1 MFAFRLFT
9 FVVSLLLPLT
19 LSYGQKDHR
28 FTLFTLCRNSD
39 LNEMAETILN
49 YNLRVENISN
59 YDWVFLNDQPF
70 SPEFEKLISS
80 IVQGRARFGIVDPE
94 IWNIPSHIDQD
105 QMKFNIEQALNDEDG
120 PYPYADSIT
129 YRNMCRFMS
138 GGFQWH
144 PLMLEYTHFWRVEP
158 GVKLYCDTEI
168 VIEDYAFTISMI
180 EYPKTVTTL
189 MDSVIE
195 GLESLG
201 LQHLLSPD
209 SDNLSEFVFDPSRG
223 YTLCHFWTNFEIGSL
238 DLLRSDTYKALFDFL
253 DRKGGFYYERWGD
266 APVRTILLSLLLKKG
281 EIKRLKDWAYFHPPY
296 TQCPQ
301 QESLDL
307 VCGKRCTCDPQQD
320 FTNVWFSCAS
330 WFDACNAH

>member
-94 IWNIPSHIDQD
+94 IWNIPSHIDQN

-209 SDNLSEFVFDPSRG
+209 KITYLKLYLILPEDIPCVISGQTLKLVAWISFVA
-223 YTLCHFWTNFEIGSL
+223 TLTKLYLISWTVKVAS
-238 DLLRSDTYKALFDFL
+238 TM
-253 DRKGGFYYERWGD
+253 KGGGM
-266 APVRTILLSLLLKKG
+266 
-281 EIKRLKDWAYFHPPY
+281 H
-296 TQCPQ
+296 Q
-301 QESLDL
+301 
-307 VCGKRCTCDPQQD
+307 
-320 FTNVWFSCAS
+320 
-330 WFDACNAH
+330 